1 MTDFA
6 KEMIRHEGK
15 AEEIN
20 MEPAWL
26 LIAKKELGIHETPGP
41 AATARIVEYDKAT
54 TLKATSDEVPWC
66 AAFVCWC
73 LEQAGIESTHSAAAA
88 SYLNWGKDIGDTPEE
103 GCIVVFPHHVTFYVD
118 GVDDDYIK
126 CLGGNQADS
135 VKYSNFPVANVLSY
149 RMPA

>member
-1 MTDFA
+1 
-6 KEMIRHEGK
+6 
-15 AEEIN
+15 
-20 MEPAWL
+20 MEPTWM

-41 AATARIVEYDKAT
+41 AATARIIEYDKAT

-73 LEQAGIESTHSAAAA
+73 LEQVGIKSTHSATAL
-88 SYLNWGKDIGDTPEE
+88 SYMDWGKDIGDTPEE
-103 GCIVVFPHHVTFYVD
+103 GCIVIFEWDNESHHVTFYAEA
-118 GVDDDYIK
+118 VDDDYIK

-149 RMPA
+149 RMPD